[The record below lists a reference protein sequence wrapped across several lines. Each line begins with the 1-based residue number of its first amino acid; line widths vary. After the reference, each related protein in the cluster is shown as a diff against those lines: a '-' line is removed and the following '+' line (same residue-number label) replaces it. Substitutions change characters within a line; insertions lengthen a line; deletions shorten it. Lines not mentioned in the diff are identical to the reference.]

1 MLSNVE
7 FAFVNH
13 TPLEIAKEME
23 DFAMFSIDIGA
34 YIDEETKQLAFP
46 SMIGKLLWKVKKT
59 SKANKAILAKQDAAK
74 REIKR
79 QKNLAI
85 YIERGYAFDK
95 RSKDMPNDCGDEIA
109 VVADEWD
116 TFFNS

>member
-7 FAFVNH
+7 FAFVNSI
-13 TPLEIAKEME
+13 PLEISKEIE
-23 DFAMFSIDIGA
+23 EFAMFSIDIGA
-34 YIDEETKQLAFP
+34 FVDERTKKLAFP
-46 SMIGKLLWKVKKT
+46 SMIGKLLWKVKKL
-59 SKANKAILAKQDAAK
+59 SKANKAALAKQDAAK

-95 RSKDMPNDCGDEIA
+95 RSKETPNDCDDDTA
-109 VVADEWD
+109 VVVDEWD
-116 TFFNS
+116 NFFNS